1 MTSSGLVS
9 RLHKQEGLCWVWHCV
24 YCSGHKA
31 LVKHKQV
38 QYQDRKRGHKNCL
51 AGPLTPR
58 KRWMGV
64 WIRNCTLTRHAA
76 PREEVW
82 GGELFTSRSTVHRP
96 WFSDAQRP
104 QPRQLPWRAWPS
116 GSHWQRRPSPP
127 SQWPGSISWTQ
138 PVNGQKWGPEALS
151 WIAGSWVWEG
161 LVSSAFI
168 SQTFQLQSL
177 SD

>member
-1 MTSSGLVS
+1 MTSFGLLS
-9 RLHKQEGLCWVWHCV
+9 LLHEQEGLCWVWHCV

-31 LVKHKQV
+31 LVKHEQV
-38 QYQDRKRGHKNCL
+38 QYQNRRRVHKNCF

-64 WIRNCTLTRHAA
+64 WIRNCTLMRHF
-76 PREEVW
+76 PW
-82 GGELFTSRSTVHRP
+82 GGGVRRVTVHLRVNT
-96 WFSDAQRP
+96 AQTLIFWCPTTPTQTAAMKNLALREP
-104 QPRQLPWRAWPS
+104 LAEKAITITMTW
-116 GSHWQRRPSPP
+116 GTV
-127 SQWPGSISWTQ
+127 SWAQ
-138 PVNGQKWGPEALS
+138 PVNGQKWVSEDLS

-168 SQTFQLQSL
+168 SPTFQLQSL